1 MSTKEKSEK
10 KSVISRDVLAAIFNT
25 SEFKQYSHDCRQE
38 VVESL
43 EGHEF
48 KTLLDLDCGGGKML
62 EQLFETF
69 PDMEA
74 CGFDYSLDRLN
85 GAKERLEGKNVSFKF
100 GNAQCL
106 PYEDNQ
112 FDVVVSTSTFHHYPY
127 PDNVLKEVHRVLK
140 PKGILVIC
148 DTYLGATLRYLN
160 TFCKPINEVTEI
172 RMYSEKEIW
181 QMLGGAGF
189 NGITWR
195 RLNKHAYLAKA
206 VASGIPLIA

>member
-1 MSTKEKSEK
+1 M
-10 KSVISRDVLAAIFNT
+10 
-25 SEFKQYSHDCRQE
+25 
-38 VVESL
+38 
-43 EGHEF
+43 
-48 KTLLDLDCGGGKML
+48 
-62 EQLFETF
+62 
-69 PDMEA
+69 
-74 CGFDYSLDRLN
+74 
-85 GAKERLEGKNVSFKF
+85 
-100 GNAQCL
+100 
-106 PYEDNQ
+106 
-112 FDVVVSTSTFHHYPY
+112 VSTSTNHHKPY

-160 TFCKPINEVTEI
+160 NFCKPINEVTEI

-206 VASGIPLIA
+206 VASGLPIIAYTDFI

>member
-10 KSVISRDVLAAIFNT
+10 KSVISRDVLAAMFNT

-140 PKGILVIC
+140 PKGIL
-148 DTYLGATLRYLN
+148 GATLRYLN

>member
-10 KSVISRDVLAAIFNT
+10 KSVISRDVLAAMFNT

-74 CGFDYSLDRLN
+74 CGFDYSLDLSLIHISRTKIVHNNANSGCVHLVQDINGCRKRL
-85 GAKERLEGKNVSFKF
+85 
-100 GNAQCL
+100 Q
-106 PYEDNQ
+106 Q
-112 FDVVVSTSTFHHYPY
+112 
-127 PDNVLKEVHRVLK
+127 
-140 PKGILVIC
+140 
-148 DTYLGATLRYLN
+148 
-160 TFCKPINEVTEI
+160 
-172 RMYSEKEIW
+172 
-181 QMLGGAGF
+181 QGF
-189 NGITWR
+189 
-195 RLNKHAYLAKA
+195 
-206 VASGIPLIA
+206 

>member
-10 KSVISRDVLAAIFNT
+10 KSVISRDVLAAMFNT

-112 FDVVVSTSTFHHYPY
+112 FDAVVSTSTFHHYPY

>member
-1 MSTKEKSEK
+1 MSIKEKSEK
-10 KSVISRDVLAAIFNT
+10 KSVISRDVLAAMFNT

-148 DTYLGATLRYLN
+148 DTYLGATLRYL
-160 TFCKPINEVTEI
+160 KVTEI